1 MTMKD
6 LGILIAGMPDYKKG
20 KLLGIPVIS
29 DGTSKTLANVTHSMA
44 VQWKVTTSI
53 VGLVF
58 DITATNSEWKRGA
71 CVQLEDVLHKKL
83 FYFAC
88 CHHVME
94 IIIGAVWKEVFGP
107 TSIPDNPDFKD
118 FKKLWDSLADKS
130 SFKTL
135 NIAHCQLKQQK
146 YIVTKFLREK
156 LSIPGETAADCL
168 PHNDYREC
176 AELMLIL

>member
-1 MTMKD
+1 
-6 LGILIAGMPDYKKG
+6 
-20 KLLGIPVIS
+20 
-29 DGTSKTLANVTHSMA
+29 
-44 VQWKVTTSI
+44 
-53 VGLVF
+53 
-58 DITATNSEWKRGA
+58 
-71 CVQLEDVLHKKL
+71 VQLEDVLHKKL

-88 CHHVME
+88 RHHVME

-146 YIVTKFLREK
+146 YIVVKFLREK
-156 LSIPGETAADCL
+156 LSIQTADDCL
-168 PHNDYREC
+168 PHDDYREC